1 MQATE
6 AKGNRC
12 LPDCL
17 SETEEV
23 PGMSQD
29 IVQEIVF
36 FLHSILMGLIITFA
50 YDWILVLRKL
60 FTHGM
65 FLMSVEDFI
74 YWFICGISVFY
85 MLYRE
90 NNGVLRW
97 FAVMGAALGMLFYKG
112 IVKNSFV
119 SIMSTCIHKI
129 MWFVLCVIQVVLK
142 PVKCLFSGIR
152 RCVRFLVRKLK
163 KVKEFIKKRLTV
175 CLKTIRMVLCK
186 Q

>member
-1 MQATE
+1 
-6 AKGNRC
+6 
-12 LPDCL
+12 
-17 SETEEV
+17 
-23 PGMSQD
+23 MSQD